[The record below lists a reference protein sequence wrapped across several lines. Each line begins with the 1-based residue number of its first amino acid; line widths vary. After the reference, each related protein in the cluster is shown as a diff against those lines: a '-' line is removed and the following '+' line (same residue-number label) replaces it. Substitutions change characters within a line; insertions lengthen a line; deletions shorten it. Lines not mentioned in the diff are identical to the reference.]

1 MAEAARTYTANRGI
15 SQPLD
20 VLTRSIR
27 GLSATRVSSEAV
39 SIQALTQSAG
49 SIFRSVGQTMGVLV
63 QAIRE
68 MTAVRAVSQPLEAL
82 AQTFRQLTAD
92 RSASQPLQM
101 LSNVARR
108 LTAIRLPSEAIS
120 LRAVLGGGRLFE
132 VFVQTVTLG
141 LSDAVRQAHS
151 LGGGNIPWPPM
162 FPPFILPS
170 AQHTRLVFESI
181 SVEGAASSAQ
191 KIFRTVLQ
199 SITSSSGIWDSI
211 TAAPAEIFRRF
222 ASAVLEIIVGT
233 PGAFHSPVVV
243 PPDEPT
249 SFPWTLFIGLL
260 LGIMLLILY
269 WYSRRRG
276 AGGLHVVL
284 DDEQPPPPLDQPPQP
299 VPVPAMG

>member
-1 MAEAARTYTANRGI
+1 
-15 SQPLD
+15 
-20 VLTRSIR
+20 
-27 GLSATRVSSEAV
+27 
-39 SIQALTQSAG
+39 
-49 SIFRSVGQTMGVLV
+49 MGVLV

-82 AQTFRQLTAD
+82 AQTVRQLTAD
-92 RSASQPLQM
+92 RSISQPMQM

-120 LRAVLGGGRLFE
+120 LKAVLGGGRLFE
-132 VFVQTVTLG
+132 VFVQAVTLG
-141 LSDAVRQAHS
+141 LSDAVRQAHN

-181 SVEGAASSAQ
+181 SVEGTAANAQ

-199 SITSSSGIWDSI
+199 SITSSSGVWDSI
-211 TAAPAEIFRRF
+211 TTVPAEIYRRF
-222 ASAVLEIIVGT
+222 ASAVLEIIGGT
-233 PGAFHSPVVV
+233 PGVFHIPASV
-243 PPDEPT
+243 PEPT
-249 SFPWTLFIGLL
+249 RLPWALFIGLL
-260 LGIMLLILY
+260 LGILLLILY

-284 DDEQPPPPLDQPPQP
+284 DDEPPPPPLDQPPQP

>member
-1 MAEAARTYTANRGI
+1 
-15 SQPLD
+15 
-20 VLTRSIR
+20 
-27 GLSATRVSSEAV
+27 
-39 SIQALTQSAG
+39 
-49 SIFRSVGQTMGVLV
+49 MGVLV